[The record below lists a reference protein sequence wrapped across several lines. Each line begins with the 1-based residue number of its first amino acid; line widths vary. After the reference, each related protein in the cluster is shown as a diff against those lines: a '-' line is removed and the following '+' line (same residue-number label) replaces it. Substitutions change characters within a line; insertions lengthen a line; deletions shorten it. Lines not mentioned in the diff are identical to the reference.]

1 MKFLKEKL
9 LLSEK
14 GYSDLKKA
22 IVACTL
28 TNIALLLP
36 AGVTTLLFWQLLNP
50 FYGKDISWGNM
61 WGLLIVGIIA
71 SLLVFLAA
79 RNDYRKTYLASYK
92 EASNTRLRIAEHL
105 RKLPM
110 SFFNSRDLSD
120 ITTNMMADCA
130 SMESMLSSTI
140 PPLIANVISV
150 TLTCVCLAFFDWR
163 MALALFATMPIT
175 FLIIWAGRNL
185 QIRMFDRQ
193 VGIKLE
199 ASSQIQ
205 EYLEGIKIIKS
216 CGLSGERFSTL
227 NRALL
232 AMKKVAIQAELVSG
246 VLVQSAALIL
256 QASLGIAIFVGTV
269 LITGGQIELLPL
281 LVLLMFSTQLYGPI
295 LAILSQLTS
304 LFHLGT
310 VTKRMRMLLTT
321 PAMEGNEQDVHTYDI
336 ELKNVTFAY
345 AKEDVIKDVSL
356 KIPSGSITALVGPS
370 GSGKSTISKLI
381 ARFWDVQKGSITIGG
396 ENIKNIEP
404 EHLMK
409 SISFVFQDVTLFNDT
424 VREQVID
431 DLKQYPEL
439 KKKVILLRYEQ
450 EHPAKI
456 SDSEVIDSMALS
468 RPVSDGIR
476 PAGFISDKTMRI
488 ATQFRDKKDRLNQET
503 IMEIAQ
509 ELYTVEQ
516 QISKLEFYVSQLEE
530 KQAEVIR
537 KYYFEGKTWG
547 ELQREMHL
555 APRTLLKRR
564 DDGLDALV
572 SIYSYIGQV
581 KGDRRNT

>member
-281 LVLLMFSTQLYGPI
+281 LVLLMFSTQLYGPTV
-295 LAILSQLTS
+295 LGENGSTLSGGERQ
-304 LFHLGT
+304 
-310 VTKRMRMLLTT
+310 R
-321 PAMEGNEQDVHTYDI
+321 
-336 ELKNVTFAY
+336 
-345 AKEDVIKDVSL
+345 
-356 KIPSGSITALVGPS
+356 
-370 GSGKSTISKLI
+370 ISI
-381 ARFWDVQKGSITIGG
+381 ARA
-396 ENIKNIEP
+396 
-404 EHLMK
+404 L
-409 SISFVFQDVTLFNDT
+409 
-424 VREQVID
+424 
-431 DLKQYPEL
+431 LKDAPI
-439 KKKVILLRYEQ
+439 ILLDEATASLDP
-450 EHPAKI
+450 EN
-456 SDSEVIDSMALS
+456 EVLIQRA
-468 RPVSDGIR
+468 
-476 PAGFISDKTMRI
+476 I
-488 ATQFRDKKDRLNQET
+488 ARL
-503 IMEIAQ
+503 
-509 ELYTVEQ
+509 V
-516 QISKLEFYVSQLEE
+516 
-530 KQAEVIR
+530 
-537 KYYFEGKTWG
+537 EGKTVIMIAHRLRTVVDADQIFVLENG
-547 ELQREMHL
+547 KLVERGTHDELIAH
-555 APRTLLKRR
+555 K
-564 DDGLDALV
+564 GLYEKLYHIQQESLDWV
-572 SIYSYIGQV
+572 V
-581 KGDRRNT
+581 

>member
-22 IVACTL
+22 IIACTL

-36 AGVTTLLFWQLLNP
+36 ADVTILLFWQLLNP
-50 FYGKDISWGNM
+50 FYGKDISWGSM
-61 WGLLIVGIIA
+61 WGLLIIGAIA
-71 SLLVFLAA
+71 SFLVFLAA
-79 RNDYRKTYLASYK
+79 KNDYRKTYIASYK

-150 TLTCVCLAFFDWR
+150 TLTCVFLAFFDWR

-185 QIRMFDRQ
+185 QMRMFDRQ

-216 CGLSGERFSTL
+216 CGLSGEKFSTL

-256 QASLGIAIFVGTV
+256 QSSFGIAIFVGTV
-269 LITGGQIELLPL
+269 LITGEQIELLPL

-321 PAMEGNEQDVHTYDI
+321 PTMEGKEQDIHSYDI

-345 AKEDVIKDVSL
+345 AKEDVIKNVSL
-356 KIPSGSITALVGPS
+356 KIPTGSITALVGPS

-381 ARFWDVQKGSITIGG
+381 ARFWDVQKGSITIGR
-396 ENIKNIEP
+396 EDIKNIEP

-409 SISFVFQDVTLFNDT
+409 SMSFVFQDVTLFNDT
-424 VREQVID
+424 VYNNIRIGNMAATEEQVMAAAKAAYCDEFVMRMPDGYATVISEDGGNLSQGQKQLLCIARVMLCLPPMLILDEATSSID
-431 DLKQYPEL
+431 TRTEIKVQKAFAQMMEGRTSFIVAHRLSTIREAD
-439 KKKVILLRYEQ
+439 VILVMRDG
-450 EHPAKI
+450 KI
-456 SDSEVIDSMALS
+456 VEKGKHEELLGMH
-468 RPVSDGIR
+468 
-476 PAGFISDKTMRI
+476 GFYADIYN
-488 ATQFRDKKDRLNQET
+488 AQFAR
-503 IMEIAQ
+503 
-509 ELYTVEQ
+509 
-516 QISKLEFYVSQLEE
+516 
-530 KQAEVIR
+530 
-537 KYYFEGKTWG
+537 G
-547 ELQREMHL
+547 
-555 APRTLLKRR
+555 
-564 DDGLDALV
+564 
-572 SIYSYIGQV
+572 
-581 KGDRRNT
+581 

>member
-381 ARFWDVQKGSITIGG
+381 ARFWDVQEGTVRIGG
-396 ENIKNIEP
+396 KNVRDYTADSVLEY
-404 EHLMK
+404 
-409 SISFVFQDVTLFNDT
+409 ISMVFQNVYLFHDSVENNIRFGRPEAT
-424 VREQVID
+424 REQVIAAAKRACCHD
-431 DLKQYPEL
+431 FILSLPDGYDTIIGEGGSTLSGGEKQRISIARAILKDAPIIILDEATSSVDPENEQA
-439 KKKVILLRYEQ
+439 LLSAIQ
-450 EHPAKI
+450 ELTKDKTLI
-456 SDSEVIDSMALS
+456 SIAHRLSTVRNADQIIVIDQGRIVQRGTHHELLQKE
-468 RPVSDGIR
+468 GIYQR
-476 PAGFISDKTMRI
+476 FLTLRTA
-488 ATQFRDKKDRLNQET
+488 ATGW
-503 IMEIAQ
+503 
-509 ELYTVEQ
+509 
-516 QISKLEFYVSQLEE
+516 QL
-530 KQAEVIR
+530 
-537 KYYFEGKTWG
+537 
-547 ELQREMHL
+547 
-555 APRTLLKRR
+555 
-564 DDGLDALV
+564 
-572 SIYSYIGQV
+572 
-581 KGDRRNT
+581 

>member
-150 TLTCVCLAFFDWR
+150 TLTCVCLACFDWR

-381 ARFWDVQKGSITIGG
+381 ARFWDVQEGTVRIGG
-396 ENIKNIEP
+396 KNVRDYTADSVLEY
-404 EHLMK
+404 
-409 SISFVFQDVTLFNDT
+409 ISMVFQNVYLFHDSVENNIRFGRPEAT
-424 VREQVID
+424 REQVIAAAKRACCHD
-431 DLKQYPEL
+431 FILSLPDGYDTIIGEGGSTLSGGEKQRISIARAILKDAPIIILDEATSSVDPENEQA
-439 KKKVILLRYEQ
+439 LLSAIQ
-450 EHPAKI
+450 ELTKDKTLI
-456 SDSEVIDSMALS
+456 SIAHRLSTVRNADQIIVIDQGRIVQRGTHHELLQKE
-468 RPVSDGIR
+468 GIYQR
-476 PAGFISDKTMRI
+476 FLTLRTA
-488 ATQFRDKKDRLNQET
+488 ATGW
-503 IMEIAQ
+503 
-509 ELYTVEQ
+509 
-516 QISKLEFYVSQLEE
+516 QL
-530 KQAEVIR
+530 
-537 KYYFEGKTWG
+537 
-547 ELQREMHL
+547 
-555 APRTLLKRR
+555 
-564 DDGLDALV
+564 
-572 SIYSYIGQV
+572 
-581 KGDRRNT
+581 

>member
-205 EYLEGIKIIKS
+205 EYLEGIK
-216 CGLSGERFSTL
+216 LS
-227 NRALL
+227 
-232 AMKKVAIQAELVSG
+232 
-246 VLVQSAALIL
+246 LIH
-256 QASLGIAIFVGTV
+256 I
-269 LITGGQIELLPL
+269 
-281 LVLLMFSTQLYGPI
+281 
-295 LAILSQLTS
+295 
-304 LFHLGT
+304 
-310 VTKRMRMLLTT
+310 
-321 PAMEGNEQDVHTYDI
+321 
-336 ELKNVTFAY
+336 
-345 AKEDVIKDVSL
+345 
-356 KIPSGSITALVGPS
+356 
-370 GSGKSTISKLI
+370 
-381 ARFWDVQKGSITIGG
+381 
-396 ENIKNIEP
+396 
-404 EHLMK
+404 
-409 SISFVFQDVTLFNDT
+409 
-424 VREQVID
+424 
-431 DLKQYPEL
+431 
-439 KKKVILLRYEQ
+439 
-450 EHPAKI
+450 
-456 SDSEVIDSMALS
+456 
-468 RPVSDGIR
+468 
-476 PAGFISDKTMRI
+476 
-488 ATQFRDKKDRLNQET
+488 
-503 IMEIAQ
+503 
-509 ELYTVEQ
+509 
-516 QISKLEFYVSQLEE
+516 
-530 KQAEVIR
+530 
-537 KYYFEGKTWG
+537 
-547 ELQREMHL
+547 
-555 APRTLLKRR
+555 
-564 DDGLDALV
+564 
-572 SIYSYIGQV
+572 
-581 KGDRRNT
+581 